1 MQTALISPTVSTRRS
16 IRTEKSENGCILIWI
31 FFLFGFRILSKSQLS
46 KIEMLVLR
54 VCARVLNKLP
64 VPYMAN
70 IDNVQHTLDL
80 NKLRIY
86 PSHRIW

>member
-1 MQTALISPTVSTRRS
+1 M
-16 IRTEKSENGCILIWI
+16 
-31 FFLFGFRILSKSQLS
+31 
-46 KIEMLVLR
+46 EMLVLS
-54 VCARVLNKLP
+54 VLNELP

-80 NKLRIY
+80 NKLLIY